1 MLICLLIPVYWE
13 TRHPSHV
20 TAAVTNAVRR
30 AVLTITRYRS
40 ERAERRLSVAI
51 HLSEED
57 NHADAEAQHDQ
68 TNDQEVGHA
77 QGRCTPRARTHCH
90 TAARGMHRC
99 GRPAQPEARLQ
110 NATDATVE
118 VYLETDDFSTLVNT
132 IDPGEEG
139 SARVSFGESGCQT
152 NPLVARTTDGVE
164 VDRHEGICVDEVWV
178 IDGDEE

>member
-1 MLICLLIPVYWE
+1 MLKHNTIRPTIKRSG
-13 TRHPSHV
+13 T
-20 TAAVTNAVRR
+20 RR
-30 AVLTITRYRS
+30 AGARLVPVLTATLLLAGCIG
-40 ERAERRLSVAI
+40 AV
-51 HLSEED
+51 D
-57 NHADAEAQHDQ
+57 
-68 TNDQEVGHA
+68 
-77 QGRCTPRARTHCH
+77 PR
-90 TAARGMHRC
+90 
-99 GRPAQPEARLQ
+99 QPEARLQ